1 MSLFLFSRKIEK
13 MKTIGLVGGTGWIS
27 SAEYY
32 RIINEEI
39 NRRSGGLQFARCILY
54 SINYAEI
61 DAFNKQNNKEGVYE
75 LILDATKKLAASG
88 ADFIILCAN
97 TLHQFVARLEQEI
110 DLPIIHIAE
119 ATANDISRKNMS
131 KVGLLGTKQTMEM
144 DFYRSRL
151 KEKEID
157 TVIPELSARDSFR
170 EQYQMSCSRVFFTM
184 IPDFVLLKY
193 AESSIKEVQRVSF
206 LDAPKSRCSSDR
218 KILISPSLTPLQ
230 FTLWQPLILH

>member
-1 MSLFLFSRKIEK
+1 

-39 NRRSGGLQFARCILY
+39 NKRSGGLEFARCILY

-61 DAFNKQNNKEGVYE
+61 DAFNKQNNKEGVYD
-75 LILDATKKLAASG
+75 LILDATLKLAGSG

-97 TLHQFVARLEQEI
+97 TLHQFVDRLEQEI

-119 ATANDISRKNMS
+119 ATADEIRRKNMS

-144 DFYRSRL
+144 DFYKSRL

-157 TVIPELSARDSFR
+157 TVIPELHDRDFIQKTISEELLRGVFSDDSRFR
-170 EQYQMSCSRVFFTM
+170 FIEICKELNKRGADGIVLGCTE
-184 IPDFVLLKY
+184 IPLLLRQEDIDIPIINTLTVHAMAAVDFALK
-193 AESSIKEVQRVSF
+193 R
-206 LDAPKSRCSSDR
+206 
-218 KILISPSLTPLQ
+218 
-230 FTLWQPLILH
+230 